1 MPSIR
6 TVVYDA
12 ANDQAVFNVQTMQ
25 QIVSDSMAS
34 QRLPMILLAAFAV
47 LALVLASVG
56 IYGVIFYS
64 VTLRVQEIGIRMALG
79 ADRRDV
85 LRMVLGQGL
94 SLAFAGLLMGAAGSL
109 VLARALSSFAKLLYG
124 VRTGD
129 PLTIVAASLV
139 LMGAALVACY
149 LPARRAMHIDP
160 MRALRTE

>member
-1 MPSIR
+1 
-6 TVVYDA
+6 
-12 ANDQAVFNVQTMQ
+12 
-25 QIVSDSMAS
+25 
-34 QRLPMILLAAFAV
+34 MILLAAFAV

-94 SLAFAGLLMGAAGSL
+94 SLAFAGLVVGAAGSL
-109 VLARALSSFAKLLYG
+109 VLARMLSSFAKLLYG
-124 VRTGD
+124 VRTSD
-129 PLTIVAASLV
+129 PLTFVAASLV
-139 LMGAALVACY
+139 LTGAALVACY